1 MKKIILS
8 FLIITICVCLC
19 SCGNSD
25 LNVDSPDITEN
36 NTVEVIESEEN
47 RQPADAV
54 MLSELYGTWNGSR
67 WDEYAPV
74 AIITFNEDGTCEAD
88 GQEMVWEAWSVSDST
103 IEIEA
108 SKDGEAIVGGRF
120 SVHQEGENSWNE
132 LRLWDAKNYDPN
144 ILIPAPSYGKVV
156 NESAQ

>member
-25 LNVDSPDITEN
+25 LNVDTPDITEN

-54 MLSELYGTWNGSR
+54 MLSELYGTWNG
-67 WDEYAPV
+67 
-74 AIITFNEDGTCEAD
+74 
-88 GQEMVWEAWSVSDST
+88 
-103 IEIEA
+103 
-108 SKDGEAIVGGRF
+108 K
-120 SVHQEGENSWNE
+120 H
-132 LRLWDAKNYDPN
+132 
-144 ILIPAPSYGKVV
+144 
-156 NESAQ
+156 